1 MTSESVRAKRE
12 LIFSMTL
19 FGTIGLFVRGIGLP
33 SSAIAMIRGLLG
45 AAFLLIYTRLRGE
58 KLSREA
64 MGRNALLLAASG
76 AAIGVNWI
84 LLFEAYRYTTVA
96 TATVCYY
103 LAPVFLILTSPLTLG
118 EKLTRKKTL
127 CVLLALVGT
136 VFISGGAE
144 GASLLGVVCGVG
156 AAAFYAT
163 VMTLNKKFRDIS
175 AYERTV
181 VQLAV
186 AGIVVAPYVF
196 LMEDPAQWSVGAWQ
210 LVLLLI
216 VGFMHTG
223 YTYALFF
230 GAVSRLETQTVAIY
244 SYLDPL
250 VAVLLSALVLR
261 EPMGLGGIVGAVLVL
276 GSTLWSELGGEK

>member
-1 MTSESVRAKRE
+1 
-12 LIFSMTL
+12 MTL

-64 MGRNALLLAASG
+64 MRRNALLLAASG

-144 GASLLGVVCGVG
+144 GASLLGVVCGAG

-196 LMEDPAQWSVGAWQ
+196 LTEDPARWSVGAWQ

>member
-64 MGRNALLLAASG
+64 MRRNALLLAASG

-118 EKLTRKKTL
+118 EKLTRKKIL

-144 GASLLGVVCGVG
+144 GASLLGVVCGAG

-196 LMEDPAQWSVGAWQ
+196 LTEDPAQWSVGAWQ

-276 GSTLWSELGGEK
+276 GSTLWSELDGEK

>member
-64 MGRNALLLAASG
+64 MRRNALLLAASG

-144 GASLLGVVCGVG
+144 GASLLGVVCGAG

-196 LMEDPAQWSVGAWQ
+196 LTEDPARWSVGAWQ

>member
-64 MGRNALLLAASG
+64 MRRNALLLAASG

-103 LAPVFLILTSPLTLG
+103 LAPVFLILTSP
-118 EKLTRKKTL
+118 
-127 CVLLALVGT
+127 
-136 VFISGGAE
+136 
-144 GASLLGVVCGVG
+144 
-156 AAAFYAT
+156 
-163 VMTLNKKFRDIS
+163 
-175 AYERTV
+175 
-181 VQLAV
+181 
-186 AGIVVAPYVF
+186 
-196 LMEDPAQWSVGAWQ
+196 
-210 LVLLLI
+210 
-216 VGFMHTG
+216 
-223 YTYALFF
+223 
-230 GAVSRLETQTVAIY
+230 
-244 SYLDPL
+244 
-250 VAVLLSALVLR
+250 
-261 EPMGLGGIVGAVLVL
+261 
-276 GSTLWSELGGEK
+276 

>member
-12 LIFSMTL
+12 LIFSMAL

-45 AAFLLIYTRLRGE
+45 AAFLLVYTRLRGE

-64 MGRNALLLAASG
+64 MRRNALLLAASG

-144 GASLLGVVCGVG
+144 GASLLGVVCGAG

-186 AGIVVAPYVF
+186 AGIVVALYVF
-196 LMEDPAQWSVGAWQ
+196 LTEDPAQWSVGLWQ